1 MCECVSQ
8 QTHAASHH
16 WLVSRCTALIVGYC
30 YLMFH
35 LSLWWVRVSKS
46 VNTGSHVKLPQIRKG
61 FVVFHPW
68 RRNKI
73 NVCLH
78 RFLEKECCLEQRID
92 TFFYNAGCV
101 LSNFLE
107 YHTYTHTH
115 ICMNLLTSIGF
126 SHYHFWK
133 IARHLGFPR
142 NYSVL
147 CKTYIYAH
155 VSVLNNVY
163 VLPVARPLPPCH
175 RLGKLN
181 LRGLTYC
188 SRSLG

>member
-1 MCECVSQ
+1 MYVCIDSQ
-8 QTHAASHH
+8 KKNAAQDKE
-16 WLVSRCTALIVGYC
+16 LI
-30 YLMFH
+30 L
-35 LSLWWVRVSKS
+35 
-46 VNTGSHVKLPQIRKG
+46 
-61 FVVFHPW
+61 
-68 RRNKI
+68 
-73 NVCLH
+73 
-78 RFLEKECCLEQRID
+78 
-92 TFFYNAGCV
+92 FFYNAGCV

-163 VLPVARPLPPCH
+163 ALPVARPLPPCH

-181 LRGLTYC
+181 VRGLTYC
-188 SRSLG
+188 SRSLGQKISSLCKDCHGVLVICVMESLFFEINR